1 MMLQYDKQN
10 VTYGAFFKFALLLL
24 TGSIIYVATLIPPT
38 YGENCIIMSLF
49 LMLSMAFAYVILLYV
64 AYNRLDA
71 QERLEGAKRKNHLIG
86 FVYGARMAIKSGI
99 LVFIVSAAA
108 RELVLRKYGE
118 IAVALPVLLAAL
130 YIGSRGMGR
139 VVRFAEAVFW
149 FTVAAGVFVFV
160 MSVKNIHLS
169 ELGEYTLFVE
179 ENGISCTINKV
190 MIRGGLLFLGFT
202 FMEMVIIIYMKV
214 KHRRRGML
222 ISVTGTAF
230 IIGVIGSLIVIT
242 TLGMGALSSHSKDI
256 LYIVGAMELPGG
268 VKMRPLMLV
277 CYLLVVWGMVA
288 IAPHIACAFET
299 MEENVTSHVRLY
311 KLIWAV
317 GAFGVCIIL
326 QKLYSSGV
334 NIGTSAELSSVGIT
348 GMMGSSVNGLYRL
361 IPEYLLLVDIPL
373 SVILPVL
380 AASWKKRRRVCVGL
394 LLCICGAYMCTGC
407 AYKSIEDVDYASVLV
422 IDRQDDQVGHNDRS
436 DIGIDHRFKYS
447 LVFPNPKEGDGKEGD
462 GSDDAEKIYSLWAN
476 SFEKV
481 RAQYNKEHARQLD
494 TSHVEYIVTEDEEVL
509 SAVCS
514 ELGDEFAT
522 SYVTVVIEENII
534 EKSGKNNTKEY
545 LKTHYKGQCLAALDR

>member
-1 MMLQYDKQN
+1 MLQYDKQN
-10 VTYGAFFKFALLLL
+10 VTYGAFFKFTLLLL

-71 QERLEGAKRKNHLIG
+71 QESLEGAKRKNCLID
-86 FVYGARMAIKSGI
+86 FIYGTRMAIKSGI

-139 VVRFAEAVFW
+139 AVRFAEAVFW

-169 ELGEYTLFVE
+169 ELGAYTLFVE

-348 GMMGSSVNGLYRL
+348 GLMGSSVNGLYRL

-380 AASWKKRRRVCVGL
+380 AVIWKKRRRVCVGL

-462 GSDDAEKIYSLWAN
+462 GGDDAEKIYSVWAN